1 MPSPLLD
8 RFLSLCT
15 IPAPTRD
22 ERQMADRVRSDL
34 EALGLSVRED
44 GTAEKI
50 GGTTGNLFTELAPS
64 GKPKSWITLSAHLD
78 AVPPGHGMDPYLDG
92 DIVRSRGE
100 ILAADDRAG
109 VAMILEL
116 FEELRR
122 NPLQG
127 LGVQAIFSVAEE
139 TGPIGSRHIAPEEIK
154 GEMAVILDTA
164 GSPGQI
170 NTASPHAKKFRITF
184 RGQAA
189 HAGVE
194 PEKGINALVMA
205 ASIAGRITS
214 GRLDD
219 DTTFSFTVL
228 NAGTST
234 NVIPATAVLEG
245 ETRSFREGEVDRL
258 LERLEEDCRWEA
270 REGGG
275 SVEIEIVEKFPPF
288 DLGDDHLLV
297 QGLVRA
303 AEACGFQPE
312 PRRKGGGSDANIY
325 NLLGIPAANLAVG
338 YRKGHCP
345 EEHLVV
351 PDFEGTFRWVLQFLR
366 DLDG

>member
-1 MPSPLLD
+1 
-8 RFLSLCT
+8 
-15 IPAPTRD
+15 
-22 ERQMADRVRSDL
+22 MADRVRSDL

-50 GGTTGNLFTELAPS
+50 GGNAGNLFTELAPS
-64 GKPKSWITLSAHLD
+64 GEARRWITLSAHLD
-78 AVPPGHGMDPYLDG
+78 AVPPGYGEDPYIDG
-92 DIVRSRGE
+92 EVIRSRGR
-100 ILAADDRAG
+100 ILSADDRAG

-116 FEELRR
+116 LDELRR
-122 NPLQG
+122 DPLGG

-139 TGPIGSRHIAPEEIK
+139 TGPIGSRHIAPEEVK
-154 GEMAVILDTA
+154 GDMILVLDTA
-164 GSPGQI
+164 GSPGQL
-170 NTASPHAKKFRITF
+170 NTASPHAKKFRCTF
-184 RGQAA
+184 RGRAA

-205 ASIAGRITS
+205 AAVAGRIPS
-214 GRLDD
+214 GRLDA

-228 NAGTST
+228 HAGTST
-234 NVIPATAVLEG
+234 NVIPAEAILEG

-275 SVEIEIVEKFPPF
+275 SVEIQVVEKFPPF
-288 DLGDDHLLV
+288 HLGEDHPLV

-303 AEACGFQPE
+303 AEACGFRPE
-312 PRRKGGGSDANIY
+312 PRRKGGGSDANIF
-325 NLLGIPAANLAVG
+325 NQMGIPAVNLAVG

-351 PDFEGTFRWVLQFLR
+351 SDFEGSYRWVLRFLR
-366 DLDG
+366 DLDR